1 MADAVQ
7 DPFEQ
12 IQKVGGIMSLLD
24 EYMQKETEGFV
35 IMDKTTK
42 SDGLGGVITVWKEGA
57 PVEVALQ
64 QDTATGKQI
73 AQALTGVR
81 TYTVVTKK
89 NIDFHYGDV
98 IKRVRDGQ
106 VFRITSNS
114 DNLETP
120 ESSAI
125 NMRQTTA
132 EEYDLT

>member
-1 MADAVQ
+1 M
-7 DPFEQ
+7 
-12 IQKVGGIMSLLD
+12 MSLLD
-24 EYMQKETEGFV
+24 EYMQMDKFV
-35 IMDKTTK
+35 IMDKTTE

-89 NIDFHYGDV
+89 NIDFYFGDV

-106 VFRITSNS
+106 AFRITQKS
-114 DNLETP
+114 DNLKTP
-120 ESSAI
+120 NSSAI